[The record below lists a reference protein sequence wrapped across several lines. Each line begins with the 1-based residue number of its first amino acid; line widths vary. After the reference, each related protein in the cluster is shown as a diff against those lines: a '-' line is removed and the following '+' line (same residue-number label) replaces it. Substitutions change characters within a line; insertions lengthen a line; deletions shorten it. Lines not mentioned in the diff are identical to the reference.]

1 VEAPVTG
8 ATSTPEASD
17 LAAGSAGGAL
27 GISGGLENDA
37 GSATASQ
44 DGALGA
50 GPIVEAR
57 PSDLSAV
64 QAGIGRTLVYPHP
77 ARRNGIQGRTVLGFI
92 LLADGSIRGLT
103 IREGSGSAVLD
114 RAALAA
120 VERAAPFPAPGTD
133 VSVVVPVVFRL
144 QGPG

>member
-1 VEAPVTG
+1 VSAPI
-8 ATSTPEASD
+8 STPESSDFAS
-17 LAAGSAGGAL
+17 GSASGAPDVL
-27 GISGGLENDA
+27 GTSESGA
-37 GSATASQ
+37 GFASTGK
-44 DGALGA
+44 DGASEA

-64 QAGIGRTLVYPHP
+64 HAGIGRTLVYPHA

-120 VERAAPFPAPGTD
+120 VERAAPFPAPGTA
-133 VSVVVPVVFRL
+133 VSVVIPVVFRL